1 MEIEAL
7 FKQNKEENKDRL
19 SAGTLEIK
27 NYEQDFLS
35 DIKRADAVDKE
46 QTGRLTNPKSVLDA
60 QKQRDAVADVSLF
73 QKDVQDVDD
82 VGEFLYGK
90 KQEEDRIE
98 EKRTELKDIRIPIEG
113 RQSAPLIHMN
123 ADPSVVE
130 EKLKEKAL
138 RGLLGQIAQMHWAS
152 WIRTNACRSQSPV
165 PYRLA
170 IAQKTSS

>member
-7 FKQNKEENKDRL
+7 FKQNKEENKERL
-19 SAGTLEIK
+19 SAGALEIK

-113 RQSAPLIHMN
+113 RQSAPLIH
-123 ADPSVVE
+123 
-130 EKLKEKAL
+130 
-138 RGLLGQIAQMHWAS
+138 I
-152 WIRTNACRSQSPV
+152 
-165 PYRLA
+165 
-170 IAQKTSS
+170 